1 MIRRYWKAQSSG
13 ASPETYADP
22 AGDVPAVPV
31 HAIGDRN
38 V

>member
-22 AGDVPAVPV
+22 AGDVPAEPV